1 MLEGT
6 TVNITDKSG
15 SAGGRRTGMPGSLG
29 SSNSSGPGLGG
40 NKGETY
46 AVDTSNILFILSG
59 AFVGLEKIVQDRL
72 AKGVSIQR
80 QQGDIQLYL
89 YALSLLVSMLLCDL
103 HQMISMSMRKNQ
115 SPSTFSCRA
124 SRYVHYHILP
134 IVVILMT
141 IIDLVKYGLIPEFV
155 GRLPVVASVNNL
167 SVQDL
172 VRVMTEPKNSLIKQ
186 YQGLFKLNQVHVDSI

>member
-72 AKGVSIQR
+72 AKGVSLQR

-103 HQMISMSMRKNQ
+103 HQMISMSMRKKPKPILFLLSSQQVCPLSYIANSGDTNDYYRSCQIWIDTRIRWSVTRGSISQQ
-115 SPSTFSCRA
+115 SKRPGSGASDDRA
-124 SRYVHYHILP
+124 
-134 IVVILMT
+134 
-141 IIDLVKYGLIPEFV
+141 
-155 GRLPVVASVNNL
+155 
-167 SVQDL
+167 
-172 VRVMTEPKNSLIKQ
+172 
-186 YQGLFKLNQVHVDSI
+186 

>member
-29 SSNSSGPGLGG
+29 SSNTTGPGIGG

-72 AKGVSIQR
+72 AKGVSIR
-80 QQGDIQLYL
+80 AYRCVILLYL
-89 YALSLLVSMLLCDL
+89 CNVLVYWF
-103 HQMISMSMRKNQ
+103 
-115 SPSTFSCRA
+115 P
-124 SRYVHYHILP
+124 RYSAIFIRRYIC
-134 IVVILMT
+134 
-141 IIDLVKYGLIPEFV
+141 
-155 GRLPVVASVNNL
+155 
-167 SVQDL
+167 Q
-172 VRVMTEPKNSLIKQ
+172 
-186 YQGLFKLNQVHVDSI
+186 

>member
-29 SSNSSGPGLGG
+29 SSNTTGPGIGG

-72 AKGVSIQR
+72 AKGVSSQA
-80 QQGDIQLYL
+80 Y
-89 YALSLLVSMLLCDL
+89 
-103 HQMISMSMRKNQ
+103 N
-115 SPSTFSCRA
+115 
-124 SRYVHYHILP
+124 
-134 IVVILMT
+134 
-141 IIDLVKYGLIPEFV
+141 
-155 GRLPVVASVNNL
+155 
-167 SVQDL
+167 
-172 VRVMTEPKNSLIKQ
+172 
-186 YQGLFKLNQVHVDSI
+186 GLFYCTHVKFLVYWLPRYSAIFIRRYICQRKRVQSSSPFIG